1 MAEELKNTEEL
12 ENAPAAPEDNDA
24 DIDQYIRELTG
35 KAEPK
40 KKETEEKKEPEV
52 EHFRVTSQIGED
64 DYRAFIYFST
74 LLRYKWTIPVFAVA
88 PIIFSIFFAFVD
100 GKFYSG
106 NLILALVVLYLAIAL
121 IIIIRCQR
129 WLSKIKKKNPKVMYL
144 TETTLAFLTYSVVN
158 MKNGNHIKVDYKHM
172 IGAGE
177 GKKRFYMYFDNGKSM
192 LFRKEDM
199 PAEQIDA
206 FRTFIF
212 SKVHK
217 QKFSDTFNM
226 FKK

>member
-1 MAEELKNTEEL
+1 MSEELKKTEEL
-12 ENAPAAPEDNDA
+12 ENTEPAVQEDNDA

-40 KKETEEKKEPEV
+40 KKEEEKKAPEV

-74 LLRYKWTIPVFAVA
+74 LLRYKWLLPVFIIA
-88 PIIFSIFFAFVD
+88 PLIFSVFFAFVD
-100 GKFYSG
+100 GEFYSG
-106 NLILALVVLYLAIAL
+106 NLILALIILYAAITL
-121 IIIIRCQR
+121 IIVIRNQR
-129 WLSKIKKKNPKVMYL
+129 WLSKIKKKSPTVMHL

-158 MKNGNHIKVDYKHM
+158 MKNGNHIKVDYQHM
-172 IGAGE
+172 IGASE
-177 GKKRFYMYFDNGKSM
+177 GRKRFYMYFDNGKSM

-199 PAEQIDA
+199 PAEQLEE

-217 QKFSDTFNM
+217 QKLLDTL
-226 FKK
+226 KK